1 MMSNHPLRPLPLALS
16 LSIAA
21 TMACGSDPDADTAS
35 GGSGG
40 STSSVGTDA
49 GSPGGSGGSPSLDA
63 GQDAADSTSSP
74 QDATT
79 DITHDNDT
87 VPTDAGAD
95 AFQDPGPDAWTEAGG
110 DTGTYFASMW
120 NTYYYVALESDYPGP
135 KDAELRGPGCEVLAI
150 VPQAFFDDLCIEG
163 SGKLSDGR
171 VLGYAGDCGCATPC
185 SWDGNAKCWE
195 ALDPQQFP
203 WGLGSQG
210 NPIVPLR
217 SWAVDNGLVAPG
229 TTVYATGWDGV
240 SMPAIDGLGGF
251 VHDGCFRADDTG
263 GAVIGNHYDFF
274 AGTAGMWHALEAIF
288 PTGTPMDVHVNAE
301 RCAYL
306 AP

>member
-1 MMSNHPLRPLPLALS
+1 MMSNHLPSPLPLALF
-16 LSIAA
+16 LSVAA
-21 TMACGSDPDADTAS
+21 LTACGSDPDADTAS

-40 STSSVGTDA
+40 STSSGGTGA
-49 GSPGGSGGSPSLDA
+49 GSPAGSGGSPSLDA
-63 GQDAADSTSSP
+63 GQDLADSASS

-87 VPTDAGAD
+87 VPADAGAD

-110 DTGTYFASMW
+110 DTGTYFGSMW
-120 NTYYYVALESDYPGP
+120 NTYYYVAMESDYPGS
-135 KDAELRGPGCEVLAI
+135 KDATLRGPGCEVLAN

-171 VLGYAGDCGCATPC
+171 VLGYAGDCPCAVPC

>member
-1 MMSNHPLRPLPLALS
+1 MTRTSLPPFHPLLLVA
-16 LSIAA
+16 IAA
-21 TMACGSDPDADTAS
+21 AAGCGDEL
-35 GGSGG
+35 G
-40 STSSVGTDA
+40 A
-49 GSPGGSGGSPSLDA
+49 GSAPRPTG
-63 GQDAADSTSSP
+63 AAP
-74 QDATT
+74 
-79 DITHDNDT
+79 
-87 VPTDAGAD
+87 PTDAAVEGEAVD
-95 AFQDPGPDAWTEAGG
+95 AGRDASDAPSPDASTGDARQDSDSVQPEGGLDAYQDPGPDVWTEAGG

-120 NTYYYVALESDYPGP
+120 NTYYYVAMESDYAGP
-135 KDAELRGPGCEVLAI
+135 EDATLYGPGCEAI
-150 VPQAFFDDLCIEG
+150 ATVPQAFFDDLCIEG

-171 VLGYAGDCGCATPC
+171 VLGYAGDCPCAAPC
-185 SWDGNAKCWE
+185 AWDGNAKCWE

-217 SWAVDNGLVAPG
+217 SWAVDNGLLAAG
-229 TTVYATGWDGV
+229 TVVYVMGWDGV
-240 SMPAIDGLGGF
+240 AIPAIDGLGGF

-274 AGTAGMWHALEAIF
+274 AGTASMWTALETIV
-288 PTGTPMDVHVNAE
+288 PTGTPMDVYVGAQ